1 MHRVPRTPEI
11 KAVAWSRLRLV
22 RVVSNAKQQVAVT
35 VELDVP
41 PAVTA
46 RQPLQIRK

>member
-1 MHRVPRTPEI
+1 MVG
-11 KAVAWSRLRLV
+11 
-22 RVVSNAKQQVAVT
+22 VVSNAEQQVAVT

-46 RQPLQIRK
+46 RQPLQERQIE